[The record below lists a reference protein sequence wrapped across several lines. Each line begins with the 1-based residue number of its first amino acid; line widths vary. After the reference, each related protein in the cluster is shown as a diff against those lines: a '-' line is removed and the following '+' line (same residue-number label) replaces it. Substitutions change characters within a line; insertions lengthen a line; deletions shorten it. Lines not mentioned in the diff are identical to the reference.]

1 MHASKTTR
9 SVPHSELLIATDSIP
24 ADALLLLERGNVLA
38 QTSNAHPG
46 G

>member
-1 MHASKTTR
+1 MR
-9 SVPHSELLIATDSIP
+9 VRQRVPHSELLIATDSIP
-24 ADALLLLERGNVLA
+24 GDALLLLERGNVLA